1 MAMRIGILF
10 PPFFKITDNS
20 HRLYGGLEIRTRELA
35 LRLRDDEHEVI
46 IFAPEGSK
54 LKGIEV
60 VSNHP
65 TWNPSQKTSP
75 YDLEKKQVLDNLEI
89 LDTCDF
95 VIDDTHFKYF
105 HYLKCLAHRQ
115 KQDCPPCLFSWD
127 FQPAIESFPHDAS
140 FTVIA
145 VSKHIMSALR
155 QKDPKGIHRFRYA
168 YPFVARLYEDY
179 SPSEGDRKTILFLA
193 RFSTVKGPQFVVQL
207 ARDFPAFHFVM
218 VGDVLFT
225 QEPHVGQACLE
236 ASEELENLEVHF
248 NATWKEKIKYLQ
260 EAGGLI
266 APHIWAEPFGLQMAE
281 ALMFGKPVLATG
293 IGGAQ
298 EILNK
303 HTGMFI
309 PPHQE
314 FYKAVKSAFKQ
325 FIKKK
330 FNPDICRE
338 RAKSLDFNKN
348 GYKIYW
354 EEIKRATV

>member
-1 MAMRIGILF
+1 
-10 PPFFKITDNS
+10 
-20 HRLYGGLEIRTRELA
+20 
-35 LRLRDDEHEVI
+35 
-46 IFAPEGSK
+46 
-54 LKGIEV
+54 
-60 VSNHP
+60 
-65 TWNPSQKTSP
+65 
-75 YDLEKKQVLDNLEI
+75 
-89 LDTCDF
+89 
-95 VIDDTHFKYF
+95 
-105 HYLKCLAHRQ
+105 
-115 KQDCPPCLFSWD
+115 
-127 FQPAIESFPHDAS
+127 
-140 FTVIA
+140 
-145 VSKHIMSALR
+145 MSALR

-179 SPSEGDRKTILFLA
+179 SPCEGDKKTILFLA

-207 ARDFPAFHFVM
+207 ARDFPAYHFVM

-236 ASEELENLEVHF
+236 ASEELDNLEVHF
-248 NATWKEKIKYLQ
+248 NATWEEKIKYLQ

-281 ALMFGKPVLATG
+281 GLMFGKPVLATG

-303 HTGMFI
+303 NTGMFI
-309 PPHQE
+309 PPHRE

-325 FIKKK
+325 FIKKR

>member
-1 MAMRIGILF
+1 MRIGILF

-35 LRLRDDEHEVI
+35 LHLRDDGHEVI
-46 IFAPEGSK
+46 MFAPEGSK

-65 TWNPSQKTSP
+65 TWNPSMGASP

-115 KQDCPPCLFSWD
+115 KQECPPCLFSWD
-127 FQPAIESFPHDAS
+127 FQPAIESFPHDVS

-207 ARDFPAFHFVM
+207 ARDFPAYRFVM

-236 ASEELENLEVHF
+236 ASEELENLDVHF
-248 NATWKEKIKYLQ
+248 NVTWKTKIKYLQ
-260 EAGGLI
+260 EAGALI
-266 APHIWAEPFGLQMAE
+266 APHIWPEPFGLQMTE
-281 ALMFGKPVLATG
+281 ALIFGKPVLATG

-298 EILNK
+298 EIVNR
-303 HTGMFI
+303 HVGMLI
-309 PPHQE
+309 PPHQD
-314 FYKAVKSAFKQ
+314 FYRVLKNSFKQ
-325 FIKKK
+325 FVKKK

-354 EEIKRATV
+354 EEIQRATV